1 MESWARDPQ
10 PGHSAGEQCGG
21 RAGEQFRRGRRP
33 TGAKFRLT
41 EAAANGWVPER
52 ADGIGAEGG
61 LSSLQRAEVARLRR
75 ENSRLRAEVEVL
87 RSGYRDQ
94 MVSWLA
100 ALERRNR
107 GDAGDGQAGE
117 GGAAGEQAL
126 TG

>member
-1 MESWARDPQ
+1 
-10 PGHSAGEQCGG
+10 
-21 RAGEQFRRGRRP
+21 
-33 TGAKFRLT
+33 
-41 EAAANGWVPER
+41 
-52 ADGIGAEGG
+52 
-61 LSSLQRAEVARLRR
+61 
-75 ENSRLRAEVEVL
+75 
-87 RSGYRDQ
+87 